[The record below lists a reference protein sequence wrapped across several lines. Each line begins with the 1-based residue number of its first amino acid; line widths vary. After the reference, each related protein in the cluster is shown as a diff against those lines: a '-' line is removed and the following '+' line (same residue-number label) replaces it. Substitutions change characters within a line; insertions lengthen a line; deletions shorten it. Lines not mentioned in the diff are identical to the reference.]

1 MSMRF
6 GLPSVLF
13 LMLVTIRL
21 GVSEDT
27 GAPAAAPHTAAGQTR
42 GPAQVA
48 DSEPP
53 PVTLP
58 LSAQLKRIFAGVP
71 ADLADLKAMQAH
83 VQKLSERVITCTVAV
98 RMRGAMGS
106 AVIVSP
112 DGYVLCAGHVIGK
125 PGREV
130 TLIFP
135 DGREVRAKTLGANF
149 GIDSGLIKITTE
161 GTWPYAELGSSA
173 SVRRGQWC
181 LTTGHPGGYQRDR
194 SPPVR
199 LGRVLLNEPG
209 AIVTDCPLVGGDSG
223 GPLFD
228 MQGRVIGI
236 HSRIADDL
244 LANLHVP
251 VDTYRDTWK
260 RLVASEV
267 WGGLRP
273 GGPVIGVI
281 HDDKVDEARIAGV
294 LPDSPAQGA
303 GIRAGDVI
311 TKFDNQEIKLF
322 RELAEAVSAKEPG
335 DRVRIEVRRDE
346 RTLELE
352 LVIGSFDL

>member
-1 MSMRF
+1 
-6 GLPSVLF
+6 
-13 LMLVTIRL
+13 
-21 GVSEDT
+21 
-27 GAPAAAPHTAAGQTR
+27 
-42 GPAQVA
+42 
-48 DSEPP
+48 
-53 PVTLP
+53 
-58 LSAQLKRIFAGVP
+58 
-71 ADLADLKAMQAH
+71 
-83 VQKLSERVITCTVAV
+83 
-98 RMRGAMGS
+98 AMGS

-135 DGREVRAKTLGANF
+135 DGREVQAKTLGANF

-161 GTWPYAELGSSA
+161 GTWPYAQLGHSG

-244 LANLHVP
+244 RANLHVP
-251 VDTYRDTWK
+251 VDTYRETWK

-281 HDDKVDEARIAGV
+281 HDDKVEEARIAGV
-294 LPDSPAQGA
+294 LPDSPAQEA

-311 TKFDNQEIKLF
+311 TKFDGKEIKLF

-335 DRVRIEVRRDE
+335 DRVRIELRRDE
-346 RTLELE
+346 RTLDLE